1 MDDLSFS
8 VSPNE
13 ELLDLRLF
21 QCGWEQC
28 APLHSF
34 GPFVRNHYLFHYVI
48 SGRGFLDSNAAKGI
62 TRRYDLEPGQ
72 GFLISPGQINTY
84 SADQFQPWKYVWL
97 EFDGL
102 RAPEYLTE
110 AGLSAEQPIYR
121 PGAPA
126 QAEQVRDAMLY
137 IADHPKAS
145 PLRLIGYLCL
155 FLDALIQT
163 SSTRQK
169 PRETQLRDFY
179 IQEAVSYMEQ
189 NYQREVTV
197 EEIANACRLN
207 RSYFSKLF
215 KQKKGCPPQE
225 FLIRL
230 RLSKAAE
237 LMKNSTVSIGDI
249 SASCG
254 YPNQLHFSRAFKQRY
269 GVSPREWRAQ
279 NRIRGKQ

>member
-1 MDDLSFS
+1 MDEFSFS
-8 VSPNE
+8 IFPNE
-13 ELLDLRLF
+13 NFLDVRLY
-21 QCGWEQC
+21 QYGWEQC
-28 APLHSF
+28 GPLHSF
-34 GPFVRNHYLFHYVI
+34 GPFVRNHYLFHYVL
-48 SGRGFLDSNAAKGI
+48 SGHGQLDAADEHG
-62 TRRYDLEPGQ
+62 TVQHYPLNPGQ
-72 GFLISPGQINTY
+72 GFLIFPGQITTY
-84 SADQFQPWKYVWL
+84 AAREDDPWKYVWL

-102 RAPEYLTE
+102 RVAEYVDQ
-110 AGLSAEQPIYR
+110 AGLDLGHPIYC
-121 PGAPA
+121 PLTP
-126 QAEQVRDAMLY
+126 EQGQCVGDTMLY
-137 IADHPKAS
+137 IAEHPNAS
-145 PLRLIGYLCL
+145 ALHLVGHLCL

-179 IQEAVSYMEQ
+179 IQEAISYMEQ

-197 EEIANACRLN
+197 EEIANACQLN

-230 RLSKAAE
+230 RLSKAAD
-237 LMKNSTVSIGDI
+237 LMRTTKISIGDI

-269 GVSPREWRAQ
+269 GVSPREWRNQ
-279 NRIRGKQ
+279 NKAGF

>member
-1 MDDLSFS
+1 MDDFSFS
-8 VSPNE
+8 VFPNE
-13 ELLDLRLF
+13 ELLDFKLF

-48 SGRGFLDSNAAKGI
+48 SGCGFLDATVKKGI
-62 TRRYDLEPGQ
+62 TQRYNLEAGQ

-84 SADQFQPWKYVWL
+84 SADQAQPWKYVWL

-102 RAPEYLTE
+102 RVAEYLNE
-110 AGLSAEQPIYR
+110 AGLSAVQPVYR
-121 PGAPA
+121 PKSIA
-126 QAEQVRDAMLY
+126 QAEQVQDIMLY
-137 IADHPKAS
+137 IASHSKAS
-145 PLRLIGYLCL
+145 TLCLIGHLCL

-163 SSTRQK
+163 SSTRRE

-179 IQEAVSYMEQ
+179 IQEAISYMEL
-189 NYQREVTV
+189 NYQRELTV
-197 EEIANACRLN
+197 EEIAGACQLN

-215 KQKKGCPPQE
+215 KEKKGCPPQE
-225 FLIRL
+225 YLIRL
-230 RLSKAAE
+230 RLAKAAD
-237 LMKNSTVSIGDI
+237 LMKNTTVSIGDI

-269 GVSPREWRAQ
+269 GASPREWRAQ
-279 NRIRGKQ
+279 NRISGKS